1 MSFFQ
6 TRILLF
12 ALITCQWA
20 WAAPAMAETPGHHE
34 KHFSTS
40 EGTPKTQSKD
50 ADVHLFDLE
59 LVNQDGEPVRFK
71 SDVIGD
77 KLIIMDFVYTT
88 CKTACPI
95 QTAIFT
101 RLQEELGHR
110 LGDDVL
116 LVSISIDPATDI
128 PQRLKA
134 YGQKHNAGSGWV
146 WLTGKKLNVDQVL
159 VGLSAYASDIVEHPS
174 MILVGD
180 GRHGSWTRFYGFPK
194 IAVILNKLEELKA
207 FREKMQPKP
216 THTN

>member
-1 MSFFQ
+1 MRFFQ
-6 TRILLF
+6 TGILLF

-20 WAAPAMAETPGHHE
+20 WVAPAMAETPGHHE
-34 KHFSTS
+34 KHFSSS

-50 ADVHLFDLE
+50 TDVHLFDLE

-77 KLIIMDFVYTT
+77 KLIVMNFVYTT

-95 QTAIFT
+95 QTAIFM
-101 RLQEELGHR
+101 RLQQELGPR

-116 LVSISIDPATDI
+116 LVSISIDSATDI

-134 YGQKHNAGSGWV
+134 YGQKHNAGPGWI

-159 VGLSAYASDIVEHPS
+159 VGLRAYSSDIVEHPS

-180 GRHGSWTRFYGFPK
+180 GRHGNWSRYYGFPK
-194 IAVILNKLEELKA
+194 IENIMDKLEELKSL
-207 FREKMQPKP
+207 REKTQLKP
-216 THTN
+216 DHIN